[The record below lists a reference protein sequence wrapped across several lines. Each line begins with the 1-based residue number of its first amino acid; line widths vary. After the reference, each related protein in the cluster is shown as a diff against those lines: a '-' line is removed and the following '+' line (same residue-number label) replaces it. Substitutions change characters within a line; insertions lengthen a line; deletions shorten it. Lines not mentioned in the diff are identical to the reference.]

1 MVSASPRSAGETFA
15 ASCHGSGGDL
25 AGRLGELRR
34 GLAGLAADTGL
45 SMSALA
51 IGWVLANG
59 AKATVGARNPGE
71 AAAIAGYRPLARD
84 LAAAV
89 GVAACAFDE

>member
-1 MVSASPRSAGETFA
+1 
-15 ASCHGSGGDL
+15 
-25 AGRLGELRR
+25 
-34 GLAGLAADTGL
+34 
-45 SMSALA
+45 MSALA

-71 AAAIAGYRPLARD
+71 AAAIAGYRPLAPD

-89 GVAACAFDE
+89 GVAACAFGE